1 MSFTKSP
8 KYQGKIRTCII
19 QVCLNYCFGE
29 IFSIVPGISHP
40 PLIELIRVT
49 KEWMIQL
56 GDAKARTWLLGW
68 PQRIHPSSTSWHD
81 NCGVFLMFF
90 FVDESSRI
98 PDYWKLNHCSNS
110 RVTVA
115 KWRFIRILSK
125 RMWSF
130 WMVTLTMRQKAS
142 QGCMICM
149 GNVWL
154 AARAALTIPYNPS
167 KSHDFDGQLD
177 MN

>member
-90 FVDESSRI
+90 LLMNRPGFLITGNWIIVLV
-98 PDYWKLNHCSNS
+98 PSNS
-110 RVTVA
+110 GKMKVYKNHLQKNVISLDGDSYHEA
-115 KWRFIRILSK
+115 KSIPGLYDLYGQC
-125 RMWSF
+125 
-130 WMVTLTMRQKAS
+130 MVGS
-142 QGCMICM
+142 PGS
-149 GNVWL
+149 
-154 AARAALTIPYNPS
+154 PYNPLQPLEVS
-167 KSHDFDGQLD
+167 WLWWSAGPL
-177 MN
+177 N